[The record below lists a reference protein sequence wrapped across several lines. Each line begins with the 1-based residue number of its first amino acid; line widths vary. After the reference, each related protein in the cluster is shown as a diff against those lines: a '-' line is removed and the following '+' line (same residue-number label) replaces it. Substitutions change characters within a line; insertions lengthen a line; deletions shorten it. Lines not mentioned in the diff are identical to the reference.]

1 MHSMT
6 GHGRGQ
12 ALSHGIKITAEI
24 QSVNKRQTEILVNLP
39 SALASMESEI
49 RAKIDRSLHRGRV
62 LVTISASGA
71 PGRNRPVVD
80 DDLARSYLAR
90 FKQLQKELALPGEI
104 SIETILRSPGVI
116 STSEQGDVDASIH
129 SAVDAA
135 VAAAVDCLLLMRA
148 KEGANLKKVLLS
160 RIRTIHRSVA
170 KVRKLQPRVA
180 KRYRALLLERVQKIG
195 LEIDVDDSRLTK
207 EVAFFAERSDFSE
220 ELNRLESHLDQF
232 VATANKEEA
241 IGRTLEFIAQ
251 EIGREL
257 NTLSAKAND
266 AEISQIAVHCKA
278 ELEKV
283 REQVQNIE

>member
-12 ALSHGIKITAEI
+12 ALSQGIKITAEI

-39 SALASMESEI
+39 SALASMESEV

-71 PGRNRPVVD
+71 PGRNQPVVD
-80 DDLARSYLAR
+80 DDLARSYLER
-90 FKQLQKELALPGEI
+90 FRRLQKELALPGEI

-116 STSEQGDVDASIH
+116 STSEQGILDASIR

-135 VAAAVDCLLLMRA
+135 LAAALDRLLLMRA
-148 KEGANLKKVLLS
+148 KEGANLKKDLLG
-160 RIRTIHRSVA
+160 RIRTIHQSVA

-195 LEIDVDDSRLTK
+195 LEIDVDDARLTK

-266 AEISQIAVHCKA
+266 AEISQIAVYCKA

-283 REQVQNIE
+283 REQVQNVE

>member
-24 QSVNKRQTEILVNLP
+24 QSVNKRQTEILVSLP
-39 SALASMESEI
+39 SALASMESEV

-71 PGRNRPVVD
+71 PGRNQPVVD

-116 STSEQGDVDASIH
+116 STSEQGAVDASIH

-135 VAAAVDCLLLMRA
+135 LAAALDRLLLMRA
-148 KEGANLKKVLLS
+148 KEGANLKKDLLG
-160 RIRTIHRSVA
+160 RIRTIHQSVA

-180 KRYRALLLERVQKIG
+180 RRYRALLLERVQKIG
-195 LEIDVDDSRLTK
+195 LEIDVDDARLTK

-266 AEISQIAVHCKA
+266 AEISQIAVYCKA

-283 REQVQNIE
+283 REQVQNVE